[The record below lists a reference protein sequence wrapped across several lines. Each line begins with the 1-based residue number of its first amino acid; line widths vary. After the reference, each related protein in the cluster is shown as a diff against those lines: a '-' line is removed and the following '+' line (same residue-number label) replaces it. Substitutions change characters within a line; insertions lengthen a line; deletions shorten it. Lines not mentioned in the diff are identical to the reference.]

1 MGERMEVIES
11 YTVPFVISSGDVMY
25 HMVIKALYHIF
36 ESKS

>member
-25 HMVIKALYHIF
+25 RIVTKALYCIF